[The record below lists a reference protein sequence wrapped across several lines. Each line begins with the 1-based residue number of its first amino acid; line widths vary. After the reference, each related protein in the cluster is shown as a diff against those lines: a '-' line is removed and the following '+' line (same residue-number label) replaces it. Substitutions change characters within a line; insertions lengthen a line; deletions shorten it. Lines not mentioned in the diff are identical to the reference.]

1 MSENRHIIQIT
12 FNYKCIPDMIYIDM
26 SDISKRL
33 QLRHFRL
40 IQAISETGQLSEAAE
55 KLSITQPAAS
65 RSLAETER
73 ILGHPLFIR
82 HPKGMKPNV
91 IGSALCRRA
100 EAILAELD
108 LAEAEVAAVISG
120 HSGTVR
126 VGAVTGAAV
135 GYTVPAIQALKREAP
150 DVVVQVI
157 VAPSVQ
163 LMDGLLEGDLDF
175 ILARVPPAIN
185 PRRLKILHG
194 RAESLAFIVRD
205 GHQLSYTTDVNL
217 TDLVDLPW
225 IMQSRGM
232 PIRAG
237 VETAYI
243 EAGIEVPSDIVDS
256 ASLLVTLAYIAS
268 SNAVSPVAKEVSNM
282 LTQSELGGF
291 HELQMNQTITLP
303 PYHLIHQKDRQL
315 NPVTRQLLNLVNQRL
330 KSGNPAEQAT

>member
-1 MSENRHIIQIT
+1 MVC
-12 FNYKCIPDMIYIDM
+12 FDMNE
-26 SDISKRL
+26 ISKRL

-55 KLSITQPAAS
+55 KLSMTQPAAS

-73 ILGHPLFIR
+73 MLGRALFIR

-100 EAILAELD
+100 ESILGELE

-135 GYTVPAIQALKREAP
+135 GYTVPAIQALKRNAP
-150 DVVVQVI
+150 DVEIQVI

-163 LMDGLLEGDLDF
+163 LMDGLLDGDLDF
-175 ILARVPPAIN
+175 ILSRVPPAIN
-185 PRRLKILHG
+185 PRRLKILRG

-205 GHQLSYTTDVNL
+205 GHDLAHATNVTL
-217 TDLVDLPW
+217 ADLVNLPW

-243 EAGIEVPSDIVDS
+243 DAGIELPSDIVDS
-256 ASLLVTLAYIAS
+256 ASLLVTLAYITS
-268 SNAVSPVAKEVSNM
+268 SNAVSPVAKEVADM
-282 LTQSELGGF
+282 LTKSEVGGF
-291 HELQMNQTITLP
+291 HTLRMNQTVTLS

-315 NPVTRQLLNLVNQRL
+315 NPVTRQLLDLVNQRL
-330 KSGNPAEQAT
+330 QIGNSVE

>member
-1 MSENRHIIQIT
+1 MN
-12 FNYKCIPDMIYIDM
+12 
-26 SDISKRL
+26 DISKRL

-40 IQAISETGQLSEAAE
+40 IHAISETGQLSEAAE

-73 ILGHPLFIR
+73 MLGQTLFIR
-82 HPKGMKPNV
+82 HPKGMKPNL

-108 LAEAEVAAVISG
+108 MAEAEVAAVISG
-120 HSGTVR
+120 HLGTVR

-150 DVVVQVI
+150 DVEIQVI
-157 VAPSVQ
+157 VAPSIQ
-163 LMDGLLEGDLDF
+163 LMDGLLEGELDF

-185 PRRLKILHG
+185 PSRLKILRG

-205 GHQLSYTTDVNL
+205 GHQLSYETGV
-217 TDLVDLPW
+217 DLVDLVSLPW

-232 PIRAG
+232 PIRSG

-243 EAGIEVPSDIVDS
+243 EAGIELPTDIVDS

-268 SNAVSPVAKEVSNM
+268 SDAVSPVAKEVADM

-291 HELQMNQTITLP
+291 HELQMTNSVTLS

-315 NPVTRQLLNLVNQRL
+315 NPVTRQLLALVNQRL
-330 KSGNPAEQAT
+330 EMGNPVEYAL

>member
-1 MSENRHIIQIT
+1 MN
-12 FNYKCIPDMIYIDM
+12 
-26 SDISKRL
+26 DISKRL

-73 ILGHPLFIR
+73 MLGQALFVR

-108 LAEAEVAAVISG
+108 LAETEVAAVISG

-150 DVVVQVI
+150 DVEIQVI

-185 PRRLKILHG
+185 PRRLKILRG
-194 RAESLAFIVRD
+194 RAESLAFIVRKD
-205 GHQLSYTTDVNL
+205 HRLSCARDVSL
-217 TDLVDLPW
+217 IDLVELPW

-232 PIRAG
+232 PIRTG
-237 VETAYI
+237 VEAAYI
-243 EAGIEVPSDIVDS
+243 EAGIELPSDVVDS
-256 ASLLVTLAYIAS
+256 ASLLVTLAYLS
-268 SNAVSPVAKEVSNM
+268 SSDAVSPVAREVADM
-282 LTQSELGGF
+282 ITQSELGGF
-291 HELQMNQTITLP
+291 HELQMSDTVTLS

-330 KSGNPAEQAT
+330 KMGNPVP